1 MKICWFRLSERS
13 LHKNFYSLKQET
25 SSASWLLSS
34 ENGSRK
40 AQLERKHMRAEWSSS
55 YNSNSPQPLKECHL
69 SCMMARI
76 THANW
81 SQSKWLYQFSWSFCM
96 VSTTKIQRPLDYWAQ
111 RKSSLF
117 LLWMSTV
124 SLISKL
130 MRQGMDKYNSNVK
143 MEESLAPAS
152 LSRKELTLIETMTS
166 RGTLARPLMT
176 RFADNLIEVRLLSLN
191 QKQDRCVISF
201 FKTETL

>member
-1 MKICWFRLSERS
+1 
-13 LHKNFYSLKQET
+13 
-25 SSASWLLSS
+25 
-34 ENGSRK
+34 
-40 AQLERKHMRAEWSSS
+40 
-55 YNSNSPQPLKECHL
+55 
-69 SCMMARI
+69 
-76 THANW
+76 
-81 SQSKWLYQFSWSFCM
+81 
-96 VSTTKIQRPLDYWAQ
+96 
-111 RKSSLF
+111 
-117 LLWMSTV
+117 MSTV

-152 LSRKELTLIETMTS
+152 LSRKELTLIEIMTS

>member
-1 MKICWFRLSERS
+1 
-13 LHKNFYSLKQET
+13 
-25 SSASWLLSS
+25 
-34 ENGSRK
+34 
-40 AQLERKHMRAEWSSS
+40 
-55 YNSNSPQPLKECHL
+55 
-69 SCMMARI
+69 
-76 THANW
+76 
-81 SQSKWLYQFSWSFCM
+81 
-96 VSTTKIQRPLDYWAQ
+96 
-111 RKSSLF
+111 
-117 LLWMSTV
+117 MSTV

-152 LSRKELTLIETMTS
+152 LTRKELRLIETMTS